1 MNNAQFEDS
10 EPIRLLEALSS
21 LCVYTNSIYF
31 PTIFSYYRGL
41 PELKEK
47 VANCVGLIG
56 GNLGNEAGR

>member
-1 MNNAQFEDS
+1 MANKTET
-10 EPIRLLEALSS
+10 SS
-21 LCVYTNSIYF
+21 KNLKPRINLNHNIYTNSIYF

-47 VANCVGLIG
+47 VANCIGLIG